1 MAPTSR
7 SVRLWIGLACIAALA
22 LVLWRLRAPD
32 AKKVT
37 SPSSVT
43 ESPRPARP
51 RATGAPRRSPEN
63 DTFPDPSAEPSAA
76 FAALT
81 AENPEILREGRLAR
95 AELTLETYLKASR
108 YPPFSRPMSEQPD
121 LVRPRH
127 VDTAKLP
134 LARADRK
141 ITDAKITLHQD
152 RFLLVGDEQI
162 TLSIGC
168 ETSAG
173 PAPCEVTSSSA
184 RVPPDMAHPSREAP
198 IPVLFSDD
206 GRDGDALAGDGAL
219 AARIQPSTQGFTDY
233 HGPIRVDLE
242 VRIGSEDG
250 GASFEFEYTPA
261 PPAKFTGVVRE
272 ALEGGSL
279 DLHIGMQITRPG
291 RYVIRARAD
300 DAEGKEFAFLTL
312 NEEMA
317 AGAQEARLRLFGKLI
332 RDENAKAPFRLRDIE
347 GFLLLVDTYPDRE
360 AIPSLEGTVH
370 TTRRYAD
377 TDFSTDAWES
387 EDKTRRI
394 DKLTDDV
401 TRARREVE

>member
-1 MAPTSR
+1 MASTSR
-7 SVRLWIGLACIAALA
+7 SARLWIGLACLAALA
-22 LVLWRLRAPD
+22 LVFWRLRAPD
-32 AKKVT
+32 AGKAT
-37 SPSSVT
+37 SH
-43 ESPRPARP
+43 SPVAEGARPVRP
-51 RATGAPRRSPEN
+51 RATGAPRNSPRHEAS
-63 DTFPDPSAEPSAA
+63 PDPSAEPSAA
-76 FAALT
+76 FAALD
-81 AENPEILREGRLAR
+81 NPDLLREGRLAR
-95 AELTLETYLKASR
+95 AELTLETYLKATR

-162 TLSIGC
+162 TLSIAC

-173 PAPCEVTSSSA
+173 PAPCEVTSASA
-184 RVPPDMAHPSREAP
+184 RVPPDMAHPSAEAP
-198 IPVLFSDD
+198 IPVLFSDN

-219 AARIQPSTQGFTDY
+219 AARVQPSTQGFTDY

-242 VRIGSEDG
+242 VRVGPEDG

-279 DLHIGMQITRPG
+279 DLYLGMQITRPG

-300 DAEGKEFAFLTL
+300 DAEGKEFAFLTW

-317 AGAQEARLRLFGKLI
+317 AGAQEARLRLFGKLV
-332 RDENAKAPFRLRDIE
+332 RDEGARAPFRLRDVE
-347 GFLLLVDTYPDRE
+347 GFLLLIDTYPDRE
-360 AIPSLEGTVH
+360 AIPSLEGVVH
-370 TTRRYAD
+370 TTKRYAD

-387 EDKTRRI
+387 EEKTRRT
-394 DKLTDDV
+394 DKLTSDV
-401 TRARREVE
+401 NKARREVE